1 MELLADTA
9 LRQAYHD
16 SILACPVDILQLGL
30 PRLKRKRFESHAC
43 DDPACRICAPL
54 SHDTLL
60 KLRDY
65 ATRMYKLMTGH
76 PACHAD
82 WSENEHTPH
91 FCSNEW
97 LFDRESALAVSNTPM
112 GNRSVNA
119 REQKQRLQILAQLCD
134 ADHRPE
140 YLAMATRYRAD
151 VEAVAPDPPRT
162 AAVETRDDAVAD
174 LQRIRTLLTSRWN
187 ELRPTLDPAGM
198 DELLY
203 CATVFGVGIDDQL
216 KPLRTDWWRACYDAD
231 KTVPGLDKPANH
243 IHITPDTVTLIVPH
257 CSKEPTHSAT
267 INVTADS
274 PLLAEMLRLYE
285 PVAREKNQG
294 FLFRPCSLSA
304 RKKRRPRAML
314 KLLGKHYT
322 AIDSRHKH
330 VAAALGSV
338 QERQEMAR
346 RMGTSGAMLNRY
358 GDGAGTAGQ

>member
-1 MELLADTA
+1 MCKKFIPLIANHRPRAIRGDKYTTHIAPASHNTDNNHNHNQPATHARHPGHNCHRADRTRPGRRER
-9 LRQAYHD
+9 RQCERHT
-16 SILACPVDILQLGL
+16 LERGQL
-30 PRLKRKRFESHAC
+30 
-43 DDPACRICAPL
+43 
-54 SHDTLL
+54 
-60 KLRDY
+60 
-65 ATRMYKLMTGH
+65 H
-76 PACHAD
+76 PAA
-82 WSENEHTPH
+82 S
-91 FCSNEW
+91 
-97 LFDRESALAVSNTPM
+97 
-112 GNRSVNA
+112 
-119 REQKQRLQILAQLCD
+119 
-134 ADHRPE
+134 
-140 YLAMATRYRAD
+140 D
-151 VEAVAPDPPRT
+151 VGRH
-162 AAVETRDDAVAD
+162 
-174 LQRIRTLLTSRWN
+174 
-187 ELRPTLDPAGM
+187 
-198 DELLY
+198 
-203 CATVFGVGIDDQL
+203 
-216 KPLRTDWWRACYDAD
+216 

-338 QERQEMAR
+338 QERQEMAH